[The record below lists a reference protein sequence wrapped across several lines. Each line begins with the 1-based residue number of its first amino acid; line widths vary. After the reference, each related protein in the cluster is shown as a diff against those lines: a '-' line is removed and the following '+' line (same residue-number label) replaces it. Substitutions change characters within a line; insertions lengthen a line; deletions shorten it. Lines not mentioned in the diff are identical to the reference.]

1 MNGNWSNF
9 PYMNDSDYF
18 QREKIKQEE
27 EQRKFLYRNEKIVF
41 YQIGDTLEIMV

>member
-1 MNGNWSNF
+1 MGLDWSNF

-41 YQIGDTLEIMV
+41 LRLKYI